1 VSAPA
6 ALAIVT
12 GAASGVGLATAR
24 RLVADGYRVAA
35 LDRDAEGLERL
46 VRELPEKVTP
56 RQIDLARLAELE
68 GFMQK
73 LIGDLGPP
81 SALVNNAGI
90 ALVGT
95 ALDGDLAAW
104 QRVID
109 INLTA
114 PMLLSR
120 AVLPSMIERGG
131 GSIVNVASVAAFRGV
146 RKRAAYCAAKS
157 GLVGLTRSM
166 TADFAHQGIRIN
178 AICPGTVETGY
189 TQAVLAVAEDPA
201 ATREFMTQ
209 RQLIGRMGTPE
220 EIADA
225 IAFLLSPQASFFY
238 GSAIIIDGGRS
249 VM

>member
-1 VSAPA
+1 MATDSP
-6 ALAIVT
+6 LAIVT

-35 LDRDAEGLERL
+35 LDRDGTGIAQLAQES
-46 VRELPEKVTP
+46 PQKITP
-56 RQIDLARLAELE
+56 WEIDLAHLAGIE
-68 GFMQK
+68 GFMRK
-73 LIGDLGPP
+73 LIADLGPP
-81 SALVNNAGI
+81 DALVNNAGI
-90 ALVGT
+90 ALVAT
-95 ALDGDLAAW
+95 ALDNELDAW

-109 INLTA
+109 VNLTA

-166 TADFAHQGIRIN
+166 TADFAHHGIRIN

-220 EIADA
+220 EVAAA

>member
-1 VSAPA
+1 MPSTKP
-6 ALAIVT
+6 LAIVT
-12 GAASGVGLATAR
+12 GAASGVGLATSR
-24 RLVADGYRVAA
+24 RLVRDGYLVAA
-35 LDRDAEGLERL
+35 LDRDGEGLRRLASELPDTIRTRELDL
-46 VRELPEKVTP
+46 VRLQE
-56 RQIDLARLAELE
+56 IE
-68 GFMQK
+68 GSIQAI
-73 LIGDLGPP
+73 LRELGPP
-81 SALVNNAGI
+81 SVLVNNAGI
-90 ALVGT
+90 ALVAT
-95 ALDGDLAAW
+95 ALDNDLAEW
-104 QRVID
+104 QRVLD

-120 AVLPSMIERGG
+120 AVLPAMIEQGG

-146 RKRAAYCAAKS
+146 RKRAAYCAAKA

-166 TADFAHQGIRIN
+166 TADFAHHGIRIN

-189 TQAVLAVAEDPA
+189 TQAVLAVSEDPA

-225 IAFLLSPQASFFY
+225 IAFLVGPQATFFY